1 MTNPQAATTVCRE
14 IIILPGGVPSTTAD
28 MAEIAQ
34 IGHMHHPQ
42 THHIHHPQQHH
53 QIIAG

>member
-1 MTNPQAATTVCRE
+1 MTNPQAATTICRE